1 MLESENSDLEKGIT
15 ELENILIN
23 NKKVE
28 NKINIQNKIIFKIL
42 LFLLIIS
49 ILFFLLYYFKQ
60 INL

>member
-28 NKINIQNKIIFKIL
+28 NKINIQNKIIFNK
-42 LFLLIIS
+42 
-49 ILFFLLYYFKQ
+49 
-60 INL
+60 